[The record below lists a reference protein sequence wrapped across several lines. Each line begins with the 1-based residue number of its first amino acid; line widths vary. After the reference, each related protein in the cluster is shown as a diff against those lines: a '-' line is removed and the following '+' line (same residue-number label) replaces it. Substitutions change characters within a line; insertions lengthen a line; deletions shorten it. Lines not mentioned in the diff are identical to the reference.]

1 MNYTIEVSVIFDFYF
16 LNTTF
21 LQSPGIAQE
30 VTDWRNLSKKRESGR
45 SLGGQVLAWW
55 SRNCACSLD
64 TCSHVWLGWCKW
76 CQRIGFRFHFQG
88 MAERG
93 INMCFM
99 LSSSFALYFIC
110 SSSLFFICIYSSK
123 GKARPL
129 ELFYTWDW
137 TWMLSLGGTSHYV
150 TFYLGSS
157 ISILWWTLGLSNT
170 FFTTGKNSRRIY

>member
-1 MNYTIEVSVIFDFYF
+1 LWFWFFEYDFSSVSRHCTRSYWLKKPFKEEGEQQVTWRTSIGMVIKKLCMQFGHLFTCVARMMQVVSENWFQISFPGYGRARHQHVLHALLVFCPLFHMLF
-16 LNTTF
+16 LT
-21 LQSPGIAQE
+21 
-30 VTDWRNLSKKRESGR
+30 
-45 SLGGQVLAWW
+45 
-55 SRNCACSLD
+55 
-64 TCSHVWLGWCKW
+64 
-76 CQRIGFRFHFQG
+76 
-88 MAERG
+88 
-93 INMCFM
+93 
-99 LSSSFALYFIC
+99 
-110 SSSLFFICIYSSK
+110 FFICIYSSK